1 MNEKKIKTP
10 ENISQDEILRRYYKT
25 CYYIGYLMGLKARY
39 DNRNKKTF
47 WYFYFKLMFD
57 TFS

>member
-47 WYFYFKLMFD
+47 
-57 TFS
+57 